1 MTKFLLGRV
10 IVKIGNV
17 FLGLTLGLLAAPS
30 VDLALAGEASA
41 GKALYDKQCVSC
53 HAADGKGNPDIA
65 KVLGDKGLNI
75 VGPETTK
82 KTDAQ
87 LLKII
92 TEGAGKMPPSKGL
105 SKEEEKAILSF
116 TRGLGKT
123 K

>member
-1 MTKFLLGRV
+1 M
-10 IVKIGNV
+10 KIGNV

>member
-1 MTKFLLGRV
+1 MKISNVIIGIALG
-10 IVKIGNV
+10 I
-17 FLGLTLGLLAAPS
+17 LAAPGAH
-30 VDLALAGEASA
+30 LALAGEASA

-92 TEGAGKMPPSKGL
+92 IEGAGKMPPSKGL
-105 SKEEEKAILSF
+105 SKDEEKAILSF
-116 TRGLGKT
+116 TRSLGKT